1 MKEHWQ
7 HLFSM
12 PTSAQD
18 YALDEVRQ
26 RHERKELGDKPDV
39 KEIIRFTR
47 KAKSKKSPG
56 DNNIPAE
63 FWKALV
69 GA

>member
-26 RHERKELGDKPDV
+26 NMKE
-39 KEIIRFTR
+39 
-47 KAKSKKSPG
+47 KS
-56 DNNIPAE
+56 
-63 FWKALV
+63 
-69 GA
+69 